1 MYMYVL
7 LSRKPGFT
15 SNCCSSCVYFD
26 IVAQNDYFSVD
37 PVLSLQRQSQHRW
50 DCGGLRGGD
59 SGHCCP
65 GRVLQEEGERQHEG
79 GGDPE

>member
-1 MYMYVL
+1 MYVL

-15 SNCCSSCVYFD
+15 SNCCSSYVYFN
-26 IVAQNDYFSVD
+26 IVARIYYFSVD
-37 PVLSLQRQSQHRW
+37 SVYFLQRQSQHRRN
-50 DCGGLRGGD
+50 CGGLCFGD

-65 GRVLQEEGERQHEG
+65 GRVLQEEGEQQHEG